1 LIVQLQFTCKDDN
14 RPQEAE
20 SLPRGDEVADKIVD
34 GADQK
39 LRKLSDRSLYAMLV
53 ALLLT
58 GGIMLDMNRINGVR
72 DTLDR
77 VARLAASEAM
87 ASNRPTERQHICEKR
102 LNKGIWTNTEVNL
115 EDVDITVEDNA
126 RIKTATVSY
135 DVTVNLVVGRFFGLD
150 EVVISGEVET
160 EAPSS
165 NSVASLP

>member
-1 LIVQLQFTCKDDN
+1 
-14 RPQEAE
+14 
-20 SLPRGDEVADKIVD
+20 LPRGDDVADNNID
-34 GADQK
+34 GAGNK
-39 LRKLSDRSLYAMLV
+39 PRKFNDRSLYAMLG

-58 GGIMLDMNRINGVR
+58 GGVMLDMNRINGVR

-87 ASNRPTERQHICEKR
+87 ASNRPADRQHICEKR

-135 DVTVNLVVGRFFGLD
+135 DVTVNLVVGRFFGFD

-160 EAPSS
+160 EAPSDTA
-165 NSVASLP
+165 VASLP